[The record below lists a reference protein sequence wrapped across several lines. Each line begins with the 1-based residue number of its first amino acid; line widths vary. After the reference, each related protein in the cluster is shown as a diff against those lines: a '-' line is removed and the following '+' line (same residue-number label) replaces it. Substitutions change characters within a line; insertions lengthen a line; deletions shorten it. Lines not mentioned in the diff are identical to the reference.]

1 MQAIF
6 LDCLVSILPS
16 NIIAMDKPLNC
27 TIKNPVNLTLGDI
40 KVDMLCG
47 CKVVDITF
55 PNIMSPERGVVKVGE
70 IRFKNFYV
78 ATLTVKAKYRTENT
92 PRHTGDQPKWK
103 TCLKR
108 VKLMPDPHSE
118 AGSHDY
124 ISLTSRQFR
133 CELSNIT
140 GLRLILHQPSPVWR
154 EFKLEE
160 LRLFRS
166 AGGPKTSPLP
176 TWLLEEPKAKVQKKT
191 VQRVASSTPKGGEGG
206 VPDLD
211 GLSANLQQLWALAE
225 EVSTSQTSQSLG
237 RFEVDGCY
245 DINLLAYT

>member
-1 MQAIF
+1 
-6 LDCLVSILPS
+6 
-16 NIIAMDKPLNC
+16 MDKPLNC

-55 PNIMSPERGVVKVGE
+55 PNIMSPEVGE

-191 VQRVASSTPKGGEGG
+191 VQG